1 MTSTEFHA
9 RLELLSKQQH
19 LDKLRDFAL
28 NHLYDD
34 VDTPETMPLDRD
46 ALFCA
51 ILAEARVG
59 VCATDADQI
68 VETVKASRRDLARA
82 NTAFEHMRGLLRGYH
97 HLTIGEMEVSVGQ
110 DAMDSIDV
118 TAYVDSLWFKMRML
132 YSEHFARVV
141 WGCDGTASESDEDEH
156 DEDFAYHS
164 EASEADTCKEDVES
178 GEESGEESE
187 SE

>member
-1 MTSTEFHA
+1 MTSTE
-9 RLELLSKQQH
+9 LLRKQQS

-28 NHLYDD
+28 QRLYDN
-34 VDTPETMPLDRD
+34 VDDPEIWDD
-46 ALFCA
+46 
-51 ILAEARVG
+51 
-59 VCATDADQI
+59 TDAFFDDILREAHVAVTRTHFDRI
-68 VETVKASRRDLARA
+68 VEVVKASRRDLARA

-141 WGCDGTASESDEDEH
+141 WGDGLVASESDDYEH
-156 DEDFAYHS
+156 DNDFSYHS
-164 EASEADTCKEDVES
+164 EASEAETCKEEGAS